1 MQFKNLEQFLCV
13 NFDQTFL
20 SPNTGGKHSAQEDIP
35 KLRFWLLV
43 FQSLNLNHAELLIL
57 VLNVKGP
64 LFYSFVFFFNS
75 SQKLINH
82 ISFTPK
88 SILWLSFSPR
98 QILTSFH
105 PHFLWSFT
113 SSNLPFA
120 IYSLR
125 VPSKPI
131 ST

>member
-82 ISFTPK
+82 IFHIFDLVFYILNLAFIFSTTDLNFIPSSFPVVLY
-88 SILWLSFSPR
+88 IL
-98 QILTSFH
+98 
-105 PHFLWSFT
+105 
-113 SSNLPFA
+113 
-120 IYSLR
+120 
-125 VPSKPI
+125 
-131 ST
+131 